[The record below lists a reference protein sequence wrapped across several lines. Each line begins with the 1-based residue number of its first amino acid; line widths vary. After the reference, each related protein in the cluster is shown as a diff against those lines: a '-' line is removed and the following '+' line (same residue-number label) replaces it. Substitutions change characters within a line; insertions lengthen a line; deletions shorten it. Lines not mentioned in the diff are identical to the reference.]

1 MSKPPAAGRVPRWI
15 KVLILLGL
23 LFPVGVR
30 GSDGSNLE
38 LPKIILSSVPFDVRI
53 TPPADMPI
61 DSVRY
66 TLNVTIDPGRETGVT
81 ADPSQHFEG
90 VVSPDSPVTIEDLI
104 VHSDDAIRFSLE
116 LGGNVTI
123 EERNV
128 LPGWISI
135 LPPLIAIVLAIAF
148 RQVVLSLFLGIW
160 VGTFFLHD
168 LNPVASFFRSIDSIM
183 VDALIDRSHVE
194 IILFSLMLGG
204 MVGLITRNGGTA
216 GIIDRVRSV
225 STSVARGQIT
235 TWAMGIFIFF
245 DDYANTLIVGNTMR
259 PITDRLRISRE
270 KLSYI
275 VDATAAPVSSLA
287 VISTW
292 IGFEVGL
299 ISDALG
305 PLDIDMDAYILFL
318 QTIPYRFYPLLSL
331 FFVLLVA
338 ITGRDF
344 GPMLRAERRS
354 HSTGKV
360 MRDGS
365 VPLSNF
371 EGDITAPPEGTP
383 LRWINAVLPISIV
396 IAATMAGLWIDGC
409 RVVAGKGMDPAALPI
424 RQVITEANTFDVLL
438 WASTLGVLSAMILSL
453 SQRILTVSETFD
465 AWVSGIRSMLMAM
478 IVLVLAWSIGS
489 VCEEI
494 GTAEYV
500 ISVSRGLFSPH
511 LLPALTFL
519 ISAVISFSTGT
530 SWATMAIV
538 IPIVTPLSFNLCGA
552 SGFSPEE
559 IHLNMVSTLSGVL
572 AGSIFGDHCS
582 PISDTTIMSSMAS
595 SVDHVDHVRTQLPYA
610 VLVGCVSI
618 MFGDIPSGFGLHPFV
633 SLVLGCLIL
642 TVVLRFFGKKVE
654 TER

>member
-1 MSKPPAAGRVPRWI
+1 
-15 KVLILLGL
+15 L
-23 LFPVGVR
+23 LFLFPIGVR
-30 GSDGSNLE
+30 GNEGSILE
-38 LPKIILSSVPFDVRI
+38 LPGVILSGIPFDVRI
-53 TPPADMPI
+53 IPTEDQPT
-61 DSVRY
+61 DSTRY
-66 TLNVTIDPGRETGVT
+66 ILNVTTDSGRDAQATSDRT
-81 ADPSQHFEG
+81 HHYEG
-90 VVSPDSPVTIEDLI
+90 FVSPDGPVTIEDI
-104 VHSDDAIRFSLE
+104 VVHGGDMIRFSLE
-116 LGGNVTI
+116 LGGIVT
-123 EERNV
+123 EETSNI

-168 LNPVASFFRSIDSIM
+168 LNPLTSFFRSIDTIV

-225 STSVARGQIT
+225 STSVARGQVT

-305 PLDIDMDAYILFL
+305 PLDIDVDAYLLFL
-318 QTIPYRFYPLLSL
+318 ETIPYRFYPLLSL

-396 IAATMAGLWIDGC
+396 VAATMAGLWIDGC
-409 RVVAGKGMDPAALPI
+409 RVVASKGMDPAALPI

-438 WASTLGVLSAMILSL
+438 WASTLGVLSAMVLSL
-453 SQRILTVSETFD
+453 SQRILSVSETFD

-489 VCEEI
+489 VCEKI

-500 ISVSRGLFSPH
+500 IHVSRGLFSPH

-552 SGFSPEE
+552 SGFPPDE

-610 VLVGCVSI
+610 LLVGCVSI
-618 MFGDIPSGFGLHPFV
+618 LFGDIPSGYGVHPGV
-633 SLVLGCLIL
+633 SLVFCCLIL
-642 TVVLRFFGKKVE
+642 VLILRFFGKKVE